1 MYACGL
7 FDTPSEDDIQRIVQ
21 QIKARSK
28 SSQTPRAGLRVDR
41 AIDSLAAQYSCSLQ
55 SMCKAEAVVARAASD
70 AFYGFVQFLKHIS
83 DSFRSF
89 SKEAAQICGPEQRIV
104 GDMAWDA
111 LVYQILDE
119 RVLAWM
125 EEWMYATL
133 WCVLHCMQRQ
143 PESIVQ
149 LHSLVSG
156 RVSAQLEQFHRNTGV
171 AVAGFCDP
179 DTAQL
184 FVSGASADSDED
196 ATDSDP
202 AESRRRDIFARYS
215 TDASKV
221 GSFICEFAGACQL
234 LVDMR
239 FVKYTGGIVSRAVD
253 RLVDSCVQK
262 QAARWDAPCLDSLL
276 ACVQLVIATLDA
288 LLCSGPPAS
297 AQVFFLGHAE
307 SRLYAK
313 FCELRV
319 SELFG
324 IIIDYPDSRLAIVD
338 LRACVVRLRNMR
350 QVAHSL
356 RNAIQQRLLHPG
368 ATTSDILTQYI
379 SAIRCLR
386 LLDPS
391 STVLEIVARPIR
403 AYLRSREDTVSC
415 IVQDMVSEES
425 ELFED
430 LASGQGV
437 IIDSGAEGI
446 VYDEDYADKSWE
458 PLPIE
463 AKSVYLTAQRRDADV
478 LSLLVSIYETKDV
491 FVQEFERHLAQ
502 RLLACANYNAER
514 EIKQVEMMKLRF
526 GDRALEKC
534 EVMLKDV
541 AESKRTDQLV
551 AEASTEKHWD
561 MPLHALIVSRQFWSS
576 APREQFVVPCAM
588 ADIRDKYAGM
598 YESLKPARKLEW
610 RDALGSV
617 ALQVE
622 LADRTISVLAKPAQ
636 AAVLFA
642 FQETPVLALA
652 DLAQRMECTEEF
664 ALSRVRFWQTR
675 GVVREND
682 ANVFEVVETENGGGS
697 GEPSKG
703 TVGGRSTAATTAPE
717 STHGDEDDDDEG
729 SASGRGAS
737 SARTEALRVH
747 FNFIE
752 GMLRNFGPL
761 PLDRIQSMLG
771 MFLPGDSTTV
781 DELRS
786 FLALMAREDKLEM
799 AGGLYKLK

>member
-1 MYACGL
+1 MFACGPL
-7 FDTPSEDDIQRIVQ
+7 GTPSEDDIRRVVQ
-21 QIKARSK
+21 QIKAHSK
-28 SSQTPRAGLRVDR
+28 STQDPRAGLSVDR
-41 AIDSLAAQYSCSLQ
+41 AIDSLAAQYSHSILSTSKSQ
-55 SMCKAEAVVARAASD
+55 AAAANGSSD
-70 AFYGFVQFLKHIS
+70 ACDRFVVFLTSIS
-83 DSFRSF
+83 DSFRGYSE
-89 SKEAAQICGPEQRIV
+89 EAARICGTEQRII

-119 RVLAWM
+119 RVSAWI
-125 EEWMYATL
+125 EEWVYTMLCCAL
-133 WCVLHCMQRQ
+133 RCMKRR

-149 LHSLVSG
+149 LHSSVPEH
-156 RVSAQLEQFHRNTGV
+156 VAAQLEQFHRSTGA
-171 AVAGFCDP
+171 AVVGFCGP
-179 DTAQL
+179 GMVQSLAAQ
-184 FVSGASADSDED
+184 ASDDSDDDE
-196 ATDSDP
+196 TDSDP
-202 AESRRRDIFARYS
+202 AESQRRDLYAHYTVNAS
-215 TDASKV
+215 TV
-221 GSFICEFAGACQL
+221 GSFIFEFAEACRL
-234 LVDMR
+234 LVDMH
-239 FVKYTGGIVSRAVD
+239 FVKYASSIVSRAVD

-262 QAARWDAPCLDSLL
+262 QAERWDAPCLDSLL
-276 ACVQLVIATLDA
+276 ACVRLVVATLDA
-288 LLCSGPPAS
+288 LLYTGSAAS
-297 AQVFFLGHAE
+297 AHTFALDHAE

-324 IIIDYPDSRLAIVD
+324 IIIDYPDSKLAIFD

-430 LASGQGV
+430 LASGNGV
-437 IIDSGAEGI
+437 IMDNGAEGI

-463 AKSVYLTAQRRDADV
+463 AKTVYQTAQRRDADV
-478 LSLLVSIYETKDV
+478 LSLLVSIYETKDI
-491 FVQEFERHLAQ
+491 FVQEFERYLAQ
-502 RLLACANYNAER
+502 RLLAYSDYNAER

-526 GDRALEKC
+526 GDRALETC

-541 AESKRTDQLV
+541 AESKRTDQHV
-551 AEASTEKHWD
+551 AETSTEKHWD
-561 MPLHALIVSRQFWSS
+561 MPLHALIVSRQFWSG
-576 APREQFVVPCAM
+576 APKEQFVVPQAM
-588 ADIRDKYAGM
+588 ADMRDRYAGM
-598 YESLKPARKLEW
+598 YELLKPARKLEW
-610 RDALGSV
+610 RDALGLV
-617 ALQVE
+617 TMQIE
-622 LADRTISVLAKPAQ
+622 LADRTISVSAKPAQ
-636 AAVLFA
+636 AAVLFV
-642 FQETPVLALA
+642 FQEHPVLTLAELALKI
-652 DLAQRMECTEEF
+652 ECTEEF
-664 ALSRVRFWQTR
+664 ALPRVRFWQAR
-675 GVVREND
+675 GVVREID
-682 ANVFEVVETENGGGS
+682 TSVFEVVEAEGS
-697 GEPSKG
+697 IGDGEPGKDAA
-703 TVGGRSTAATTAPE
+703 VGRSAALVAGP
-717 STHGDEDDDDEG
+717 GDDDDDVEG
-729 SASGRGAS
+729 DASGSGAS

-761 PLDRIQSMLG
+761 PIDRIQSMLA
-771 MFLPGDSTTV
+771 MFLPGEGTTTE
-781 DELRS
+781 ELRS
-786 FLALMAREDKLEM
+786 FLALMAREDKLEV